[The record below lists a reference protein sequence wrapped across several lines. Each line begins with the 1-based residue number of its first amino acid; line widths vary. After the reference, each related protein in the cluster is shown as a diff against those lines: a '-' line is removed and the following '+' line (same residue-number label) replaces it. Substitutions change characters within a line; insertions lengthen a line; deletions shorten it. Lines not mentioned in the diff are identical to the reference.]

1 MVLLTL
7 SKESFFHFIQPEHLY
22 AATLG
27 FLAGTFIMVSALYL
41 YLYIKKKRFFRNKLI
56 EQALDDCIGELLM
69 ERTQEDL
76 EKYVTPELLKYLKE
90 PISRQLAV
98 DQLINTK
105 KNISGEAINNIIWLY
120 NYLNL
125 KEDSLKKF
133 QSTVW
138 YKKARGIYELYM
150 MNQRDMLLK
159 IFKRTNSQNEYVRM
173 EAQIAIIGFSGFE
186 GLVFLNTLTH
196 SLTEWHQIKLL
207 EQLSTFNQVHL
218 EKLPKWLQSS
228 NRSVVLFALKLTSVY
243 QQIFVHDEVVECLK
257 DEDEKIKLQAIKTLG
272 RIAVDNTTRILS
284 DQYDNE
290 DYANKLEI
298 LKQLAIIGSEEDV
311 PFLLEKLNESD
322 DNLKLEA
329 IRAIMKCSS
338 NGEEII
344 ENKMENDNIPVSIL
358 KQVKYELVR

>member
-1 MVLLTL
+1 MT
-7 SKESFFHFIQPEHLY
+7 
-22 AATLG
+22 
-27 FLAGTFIMVSALYL
+27 
-41 YLYIKKKRFFRNKLI
+41 
-56 EQALDDCIGELLM
+56 QALDDCIGALLI
-69 ERTQEDL
+69 ERTQDDL
-76 EKYVTPELLKYLKE
+76 EKNVTPQLLKYLKK
-90 PISRQLAV
+90 PISRQLAI
-98 DQLINTK
+98 DQLINTR
-105 KNISGEAINNIIWLY
+105 KNISGEAINNVIWLY

-133 QSTVW
+133 QSNVW

-159 IFKRTNSQNEYVRM
+159 IFKRTNSQNEYIRM

-186 GLVFLNTLTH
+186 GLVFLNTLTY

-228 NRSVVLFALKLTSVY
+228 NKSVVMFALKLADVY
-243 QQIFVHDEVVECLK
+243 QQIFVHDEVTECLK
-257 DEDEKIKLQAIKTLG
+257 DENEKIRLQAIKTLS
-272 RIAVDNTTRILS
+272 RIAVDNTPQILQ

-290 DYANKLEI
+290 EYATKLEI
-298 LKQLAIIGSEEDV
+298 LRQLAIIGSEEDI

-329 IRAIMKCSS
+329 TRAIMKCSS
-338 NGEEII
+338 NGEEIVEKKI
-344 ENKMENDNIPVSIL
+344 ENDNIPVSIL
-358 KQVKYELVR
+358 KQVKYEQVR